1 MSEKEK
7 RILEK
12 VGDVT
17 PTLSEEKKEY
27 LIYYTICVTRSQE
40 NFKIFIKHPSVQR
53 GKRCFSHYVFP
64 RLPRLQAGPP
74 NTPFLPAPLSN

>member
-27 LIYYTICVTRSQE
+27 LLGVMDGIA
-40 NFKIFIKHPSVQR
+40 
-53 GKRCFSHYVFP
+53 
-64 RLPRLQAGPP
+64 LM
-74 NTPFLPAPLSN
+74 NTQKKEGTNNDKDNT